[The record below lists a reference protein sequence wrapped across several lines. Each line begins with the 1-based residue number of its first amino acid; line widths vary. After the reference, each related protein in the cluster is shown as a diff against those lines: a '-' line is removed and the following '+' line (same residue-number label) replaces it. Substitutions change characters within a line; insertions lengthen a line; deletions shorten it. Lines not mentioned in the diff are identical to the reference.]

1 MTVTDIIKQ
10 YGITNEYG
18 KIGRY
23 STVSV
28 TYKNEGEEA
37 SAHFS
42 IENVYSRAG
51 KQNISEQFKKFCKK
65 NKIAPDSAEDIIIV
79 FSTNSQKKFGVYGN
93 NCG

>member
-1 MTVTDIIKQ
+1 MTVTEIIKN

-23 STVSV
+23 STVNI
-28 TYKNEGEEA
+28 TYKKDDVENIVR
-37 SAHFS
+37 FTV
-42 IENVYSRAG
+42 ENVYSRAG

-79 FSTNSQKKFGVYGN
+79 FSTNSQKKYANATV
-93 NCG
+93 